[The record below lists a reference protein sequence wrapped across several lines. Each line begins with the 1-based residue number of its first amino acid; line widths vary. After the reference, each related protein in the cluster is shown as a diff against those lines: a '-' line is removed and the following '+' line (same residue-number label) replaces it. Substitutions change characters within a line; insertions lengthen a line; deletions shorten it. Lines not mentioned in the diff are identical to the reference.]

1 MGTHSGLDN
10 SDWKG
15 GGQRKQQAMPVR
27 RLGWN
32 PGERRWETGWRWA
45 PSEDADGRL
54 DLGKFHSESGSEDMV
69 QEQLGKFRDGALE
82 VS

>member
-1 MGTHSGLDN
+1 MDN

-45 PSEDADGRL
+45 PSEDAEEVRPPAADGRL
-54 DLGKFHSESGSEDMV
+54 DLGKFHV
-69 QEQLGKFRDGALE
+69 R
-82 VS
+82 VWV